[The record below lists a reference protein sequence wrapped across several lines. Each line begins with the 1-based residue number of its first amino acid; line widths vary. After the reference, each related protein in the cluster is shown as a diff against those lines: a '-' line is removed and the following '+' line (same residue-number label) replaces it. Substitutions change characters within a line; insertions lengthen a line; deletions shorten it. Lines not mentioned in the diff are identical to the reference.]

1 MLDHW
6 PCRRVALVLLDLPL
20 RFDPM
25 SGLSTEP
32 NSSNPADH
40 DNDASSQA
48 SLRRLLKEDGQPTDG
63 ITHLK
68 YVSDTL
74 LASASWDGCVRVH
87 DTLRDQLVAILSF
100 HSPVLSLATLL
111 TASAGSNPG
120 GGNGDSDDDTIYFF
134 AGTLDGTVYRL
145 DLEMNDD
152 SSTSAKGSLKAT
164 VVGRHGASSV
174 ATEGSPPPAVSCLA
188 ALRTTVAV
196 RLSPP
201 EGDDR
206 ATAEPEEGEEDENVE
221 MRTVCYVAAAGWDRH
236 FTLWD
241 GGQGTWRDDESTESS
256 KTPRRLPLCEI
267 PLPGKAF
274 AMDSCRVVGAAS
286 AGEPSAVLFR
296 CVVGTSG
303 RRICVVDAPLPTFI
317 NSTSDTNNDNNDDD
331 PTAIP
336 LILPNVRAQLVLDRE
351 SSLKYQTR
359 TVKLFPDASGIA
371 VSSIEG
377 RVAIEY
383 LPELEVAPHPDSG
396 GGKKYAFKCHRQHD
410 MVYPVNCV
418 EFHNDYPCVFATGGA
433 DGTVVLWDGFAKRKL
448 SALGPDYPSS
458 ISALAFHPHG
468 TEIAVAAS
476 CTYEKGGGGGEN
488 DAELQN
494 SKNEI
499 YIRTLLPAEFQH
511 KK

>member
-1 MLDHW
+1 
-6 PCRRVALVLLDLPL
+6 
-20 RFDPM
+20 M
-25 SGLSTEP
+25 SGLPSTEP
-32 NSSNPADH
+32 NSNPADH
-40 DNDASSQA
+40 DNDNDGSSPASLL
-48 SLRRLLKEDGQPTDG
+48 LRRLLKEEGQPTDG

-87 DTLRDQLVAILSF
+87 DTLRDQLVAIQSL
-100 HSPVLSLATLL
+100 HSPVLSLAVVV
-111 TASAGSNPG
+111 AAAAEDAPG
-120 GGNGDSDDDTIYFF
+120 TNNGGSDDDDTMYFF
-134 AGTLDGTVYRL
+134 AGTLDGSIYRL
-145 DLEMNDD
+145 DLEMNDG
-152 SSTSAKGSLKAT
+152 SSSVKGSLKASI
-164 VVGRHGASSV
+164 VGRHGASAAS
-174 ATEGSPPPAVSCLA
+174 AGSPPPAVSCLA

-206 ATAEPEEGEEDENVE
+206 PSEPEEGEEDENVE
-221 MRTVCYVAAAGWDRH
+221 MRTVCYVAAAGWDRR

-241 GGQGTWRDDESTESS
+241 GGQGTWRDDEAEATELSS

-274 AMDSCRVVGAAS
+274 AMDSCRLAAGGAAGDS
-286 AGEPSAVLFR
+286 APSSASSLFR

-303 RRICVVDAPLPTFI
+303 RRICVVDAPLPAFI
-317 NSTSDTNNDNNDDD
+317 NSTSDIKNNDDNDDD
-331 PTAIP
+331 PTAIAVV
-336 LILPNVRAQLVLDRE
+336 LPNVSAQLVLDRE

-383 LPELEVAPHPDSG
+383 LPELHVDPHAESG
-396 GGKKYAFKCHRQHD
+396 GGKKYAFKCHRKHEL
-410 MVYPVNCV
+410 VYPVNCV

-468 TEIAVAAS
+468 TELAVAS
-476 CTYEKGGGGGEN
+476 SYTYEKGGGGEN
-488 DAELQN
+488 DAELTGN
-494 SKNEI
+494 KNEI

>member
-1 MLDHW
+1 
-6 PCRRVALVLLDLPL
+6 
-20 RFDPM
+20 
-25 SGLSTEP
+25 
-32 NSSNPADH
+32 
-40 DNDASSQA
+40 
-48 SLRRLLKEDGQPTDG
+48 LLKEEGQPTDG
-63 ITHLK
+63 ITHMK

-87 DTLRDQLVAILSF
+87 DTLRDQLVAIQSL
-100 HSPVLSLATLL
+100 HSPVLSLAVVV
-111 TASAGSNPG
+111 AAADDVPGSSN
-120 GGNGDSDDDTIYFF
+120 NDTDNDSVCFF
-134 AGTLDGTVYRL
+134 AGTLDGSIYRL

-152 SSTSAKGSLKAT
+152 SSTSAKGALKASI
-164 VVGRHGASSV
+164 VGRHGALSA

-221 MRTVCYVAAAGWDRH
+221 MRTVCYVAAAGWDRRL
-236 FTLWD
+236 TLWD
-241 GGQGTWRDDESTESS
+241 GGQGTWCDDEATES
-256 KTPRRLPLCEI
+256 TRTRRPLGEI

-274 AMDSCRVVGAAS
+274 AMDSCRLVVGGAS

-303 RRICVVDAPLPTFI
+303 RRICVVDAPLPAFI
-317 NSTSDTNNDNNDDD
+317 NSTSKNNNDDNNDDD
-331 PTAIP
+331 NDPTAIA
-336 LILPNVRAQLVLDRE
+336 LVLPNVSAQLVLDRE

-359 TVKLFPDASGIA
+359 TVQLFPDASGIA

-383 LPELEVAPHPDSG
+383 LPELHVEPHAESG
-396 GGKKYAFKCHRQHD
+396 GGKKYAFKCHRKHD

-476 CTYEKGGGGGEN
+476 YTYEKGGGGEN